1 MTLSDKILS
10 NNINE
15 MQGEYSPQKKTF
27 QAEKV

>member
-15 MQGEYSPQKKTF
+15 MQGEYSPKKKNS